1 MPDIRV
7 AAGRKIAIVAHC
19 LLNQNVKPH
28 QRARY
33 PGIVDPVLDVIREE
47 GYALVQLPCPEIAF
61 AGMRRWS
68 QVIEQYDTPKYN
80 DHCKILSIQAVDQID
95 HFLRDSNF
103 ELVIIGL
110 EGSPSCGV
118 RLTGSSPMWQ
128 GYPNAVK
135 MNGKYPV
142 KQGTG
147 LFMQA
152 LQKEIVSRG
161 LSVPPILAVGLDLY
175 GIDLDQIGFKL
186 KIELQ
191 KLLR

>member
-1 MPDIRV
+1 
-7 AAGRKIAIVAHC
+7 
-19 LLNQNVKPH
+19 
-28 QRARY
+28 
-33 PGIVDPVLDVIREE
+33 
-47 GYALVQLPCPEIAF
+47 
-61 AGMRRWS
+61 
-68 QVIEQYDTPKYN
+68 
-80 DHCKILSIQAVDQID
+80 
-95 HFLRDSNF
+95 
-103 ELVIIGL
+103 
-110 EGSPSCGV
+110 
-118 RLTGSSPMWQ
+118 
-128 GYPNAVK
+128 

>member
-7 AAGRKIAIVAHC
+7 AAGCKIAILAHC

-33 PGIVDPVLDVIREE
+33 PGIVTPVLDVIREE

-61 AGMRRWS
+61 AGTRRWS
-68 QVIEQYDTPKYN
+68 QVIEQYDTPKYRA
-80 DHCKILSIQAVDQID
+80 HCSDMAALSVDQID

-103 ELVIIGL
+103 TLVLIGL

-118 RLTGSSPMWQ
+118 QLTGSSPEWQ
-128 GYPNAVK
+128 GYPGTVE
-135 MNGKYPV
+135 MTGKYPV

-152 LQKEIVSRG
+152 LQKEIESRG
-161 LSVPPILAVGLDLY
+161 LSVPPTLAVGLDLY
-175 GIDLDQIGFKL
+175 GIDLDKL
-186 KIELQ
+186 GSGLRDELRN
-191 KLLR
+191 L